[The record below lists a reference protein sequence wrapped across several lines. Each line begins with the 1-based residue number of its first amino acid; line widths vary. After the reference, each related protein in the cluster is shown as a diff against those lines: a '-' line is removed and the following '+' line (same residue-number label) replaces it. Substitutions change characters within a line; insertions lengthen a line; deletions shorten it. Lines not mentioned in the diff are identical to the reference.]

1 MRYCSII
8 FSFILFFDEAFC
20 QNLKLLEKVETKAK
34 YASVGMYNSNLD
46 CILYLGREHN
56 ANPFKPSPIV
66 IRYLHADREVTVD
79 SASFEYSGWLNQEEI
94 VITECNSEPKDSG
107 KYFRRV
113 KCAWFSVNVITLEK
127 RRIDSIYTTKSSAKI
142 NVFDDKI
149 IYSESGENGKVLLWD
164 NRLKKTLYLKGL
176 NPDTLESTFVF
187 YKQKELFIFSDI
199 YRLNGYNYYRLKYRD
214 KNLKTYLIDKTEDG
228 FSHFVLDTAK
238 AVLYYVAESGY
249 AAWMRQTIKRYNF
262 STHQKEDVYIV
273 PVDHVLNGLSLFKD
287 NSLLISLT
295 IPGKRSEVN
304 LPLDSG
310 NIRITLSGDNY
321 LYKLKL
327 NNSR

>member
-1 MRYCSII
+1 MRYYSII
-8 FSFILFFDEAFC
+8 FSLILLFDEAFC
-20 QNLKLLEKVETKAK
+20 QNLKLLEKVETKAD

-56 ANPFKPSPIV
+56 ANPFKPSPI
-66 IRYLHADREVTVD
+66 IIKYLHDGSEVTVD
-79 SASFEYSGWLNQEEI
+79 STSFEYSGWLNNEEI
-94 VITECNSEPKDSG
+94 VIKECISNPSDS
-107 KYFRRV
+107 KKIFKRV
-113 KCAWFSVNVITLEK
+113 KCSWFTINVVTSEK
-127 RRIDSIYTTKSSAKI
+127 KRIDSIHKEKSSGRLNAFDNSIIYPVDKI
-142 NVFDDKI
+142 NEVW
-149 IYSESGENGKVLLWD
+149 LLD
-164 NRLKKTLYLKGL
+164 NQSKSTVHLSRLGS
-176 NPDTLESTFVF
+176 DTLQSVFIF
-187 YKQKELFIFSDI
+187 YKAKEFLVFSEI
-199 YRLNGYNYYRLKYRD
+199 YKLNGYNYYRLKYRD